1 MKVCQKDKKIFY
13 LNERICSYCGE
24 KLIEP
29 SLNDK
34 FLKSFLEIDEKT
46 LKRFKD
52 IQAKTIIAAKK
63 LNKRPKFIKAIGIT
77 GSMRFANDKAKE
89 NSNSEFLVSQAL
101 AELKSLGV
109 KTELF
114 PLRKFNVQPCRA
126 CYSTTNT
133 QCHFYCSCYPKGTK
147 AGDDMSNILY
157 DKVLG
162 ADIILFGTPVNN
174 FKIST
179 LMAAFIDRCISL
191 DGSLMPVDPK
201 NPKNKDL
208 NIKHTKFVE
217 LMANPKIPGSG
228 YLKRF
233 IGKVSGI
240 FVTGHEEGASMAIS
254 QLFMTLNNY
263 GMAFPSWSHMYAMS
277 SVLFDTSKDKPI
289 VTSSTYIEEARQV
302 ARNTLTL
309 AKLLRK
315 EKTTAWLYDNSAD

>member
-1 MKVCQKDKKIFY
+1 MPVCQKDKKIFY
-13 LNERICSYCGE
+13 LDEKLCPYCGE

-29 SLNDK
+29 SLTDN
-34 FLKSFLEIDEKT
+34 FLKSFLEIDDKI

-52 IQAKTIIAAKK
+52 IRAKTIIEAKK
-63 LNKRPKFIKAIGIT
+63 LNQHPKFIKAIGIT
-77 GSMRFANDKAKE
+77 GSMRFINDKAKE
-89 NSNSEFLVSQAL
+89 NSSSEFLVSKAL
-101 AELKSLGV
+101 AELKTLGV
-109 KTELF
+109 KTELL
-114 PLRKFNVQPCRA
+114 PLRKFNIQPCRA

-191 DGSLMPVDPK
+191 DGSLAPADPK
-201 NPKNKDL
+201 NPKNREL

-217 LMANPKIPGSG
+217 LMAEPKIPGSG

-233 IGKVSGI
+233 IGKAAGI
-240 FVTGHEEGASMAIS
+240 FVTGHEEGASMLIS
-254 QLFMTLNNY
+254 QLFMTFNNY

-277 SVLFDTSKDKPI
+277 SVLLDTAEDKPI
-289 VTSSTYIEEARQV
+289 VTSPAYIEEAKQI